1 MSLIYARYPER
12 KPIERA
18 VKLIMS
24 RQLPVSTCIAVPNHI
39 DDLQHFR
46 ARLPG
51 WILGCGSYGRDLQQE
66 LHHNVSQLQVQLC
79 DMGSWE
85 GP

>member
-1 MSLIYARYPER
+1 MSLIYARYPEH

-24 RQLPVSTCIAVPNHI
+24 RQLPVSTYIVVPHQI
-39 DDLQHFR
+39 DDLRNFR
-46 ARLPG
+46 ARLSG

-66 LHHNVSQLQVQLC
+66 LHHNISQLQV
-79 DMGSWE
+79 
-85 GP
+85 

>member
-24 RQLPVSTCIAVPNHI
+24 RQLPVSTRIAVGNQI
-39 DDLQHFR
+39 D
-46 ARLPG
+46 
-51 WILGCGSYGRDLQQE
+51 
-66 LHHNVSQLQVQLC
+66 
-79 DMGSWE
+79 
-85 GP
+85 